1 MIVTMG
7 NILVKSAAV
16 DFGIQLAGW
25 GVASL
30 LKTEKFYDLAGS
42 GTFLLLALQSL
53 RWGGRFHK
61 RQKVQTAMV
70 ATWATRLGLYLFTR
84 ILKEGQDKR
93 FNRVRDNPKTFLIY
107 WTIQAVW
114 VYLTILPTL
123 ILNSKQEDKPLTRRD
138 YFGWGLWVVG
148 FICES
153 LADYQK
159 SSFKSNPDNQGQFI
173 RHGLWG
179 IVRYPNYLGEIMMWT
194 GLYISAFSTFKGWEH
209 VGVISPIFTTFILT
223 QLSGIPIQEKMA
235 MKRWGSD
242 PAYQEHI
249 RNTPKLIPF
258 VW

>member
-1 MIVTMG
+1 MG

-30 LKTEKFYDLAGS
+30 LKTEKFYDLA
-42 GTFLLLALQSL
+42 ALQSL

-93 FNRVRDNPKTFLIY
+93 FNR
-107 WTIQAVW
+107 
-114 VYLTILPTL
+114 
-123 ILNSKQEDKPLTRRD
+123 
-138 YFGWGLWVVG
+138 
-148 FICES
+148 
-153 LADYQK
+153 
-159 SSFKSNPDNQGQFI
+159 GQFI